1 MQSYNGINSLVEMIN
16 LSQYP
21 PFENNYLVFDPYYAR
36 VQYKITVNRAA
47 HTLTLFKDGHV
58 FRTYR
63 VAIGKMLTP
72 TPKGTYRIIN
82 KALNP
87 GGPYGARWLGLSIPG
102 GGYGI
107 HGTNNPSS
115 IGKNVSHGCVRMYN
129 NDVIELFNLVSV
141 GTPVRI
147 I

>member
-1 MQSYNGINSLVEMIN
+1 MYYCSACRSCCPYA
-16 LSQYP
+16 
-21 PFENNYLVFDPYYAR
+21 DPYYSR
-36 VQYKITVNRAA
+36 VQYKITVNRPA
-47 HTLTLFKDGHV
+47 HALTLYKDGRI
-58 FRTYR
+58 FRSYP

-72 TPKGTYRIIN
+72 TPKGTYKIKN

-87 GGPYGARWLGLSIPG
+87 GGPYGARWLGLNIPG

-129 NDVIELFNLVSV
+129 KDVIELFNLVNV

>member
-1 MQSYNGINSLVEMIN
+1 LYNCSACISCCP
-16 LSQYP
+16 Y
-21 PFENNYLVFDPYYAR
+21 FDLFYSRAP
-36 VQYKITVNRAA
+36 YKITINRKA
-47 HTLTLFKDGHV
+47 HTLTLFKDG
-58 FRTYR
+58 RILKAYP

-72 TPKGTYRIIN
+72 TPMGTYKVKN

-129 NDVIELFNLVSV
+129 KDVIELFNMVNV